1 MRKFFGGL
9 AAVGFVA
16 LLVWFS
22 LNSSKTLAT
31 TSGGKI
37 TEDDFYSSIKSSAD
51 GQQLFSQMVIDK
63 VLENKFKDAAKEK
76 DVNDAYILQ
85 RAQYGTNFNSFLS
98 ANNQTEDSYKTQ
110 IKSNMLMQQAVLDS
124 YEISNEDLQE
134 AYDKYTPTV
143 DVSFIPVNDEETA
156 KAIVDQANGGAD
168 FASLAKQYS
177 TDASTA
183 NNGGKVPSFD
193 STSPQITTDL
203 MDAINATDEGKT
215 AEPYQTDAGWLVI
228 RVNKKTAKSDNLNDY
243 KNQLRKSVVMDFM
256 SDSANQKA
264 IQDIIGTIMK
274 ESNVSVKE
282 RDLAPAVAGYLD
294 NK

>member
-110 IKSNMLMQQAVLDS
+110 IKSNMLMQQAVLDK
-124 YEISNEDLQE
+124 YEISNEDLQA

-156 KAIVDQANGGAD
+156 RAIVDQANGGAD

-177 TDASTA
+177 TDATTA

-243 KNQLRKSVVMDFM
+243 KDQLRKSVIMDFM

-264 IQDIIGTIMK
+264 IQDIIGAIMK